1 MISQRTLSFSKTEQK
16 ESCFTILLLL
26 WFFLKDKWGER
37 WTKNYDSLK
46 ETNLVGS
53 LENRKDKIYCE
64 NVLFPGQIVKM
75 WPQPTIT
82 FADIYKNMLWPT
94 KEGNRD
100 FSRSKKKKKKSPN
113 ISIWTRG
120 TRIPCCRQDPT
131 SSTYNLTI
139 SIWQRDPRPSGL
151 IQNSFKSCLG

>member
-100 FSRSKKKKKKSPN
+100 FSRSEKKKKKKKKNP
-113 ISIWTRG
+113 RLE
-120 TRIPCCRQDPT
+120 PE
-131 SSTYNLTI
+131 
-139 SIWQRDPRPSGL
+139 QRDFSTRYYSSGK
-151 IQNSFKSCLG
+151 FARVP

>member
-100 FSRSKKKKKKSPN
+100 FSRSKKKKKKKKKPKYQYLNKRHQNSMLPA
-113 ISIWTRG
+113 R
-120 TRIPCCRQDPT
+120 PYLQYLQP
-131 SSTYNLTI
+131 YHLNLTKRPETLRI
-139 SIWQRDPRPSGL
+139 DPKFL
-151 IQNSFKSCLG
+151 